1 MWTFSSSSPRPIS
14 RPLPSAAARTIDEVW
29 EDIAL
34 AADLHHHPS
43 SRGVILQDFLSKD
56 PPLTT
61 ASASGFSPSPPPPPT
76 MLTLSS
82 RPDSFNALLM
92 QPHHRIQPISP
103 ASTAFDAV
111 APEDAAG
118 GGKKRFAEFDR
129 SSGDH
134 RFKRMIK
141 NRESAARSRA
151 RKQESFSPLLFQSI
165 SRNHFLI
172 RVRFFNLQ
180 AYTNE
185 LELEVAQLLEENAKL
200 KKQQEQ
206 LCRAA
211 AAEHHRKKGL
221 HRTSTAPF

>member
-14 RPLPSAAARTIDEVW
+14 RPLPSATAAAAARTIDEVW

-43 SRGVILQDFLSKD
+43 SNNVILQDFLSKD

-61 ASASGFSPSPPPPPT
+61 ASGFSPSPPLPPT

-92 QPHHRIQPISP
+92 QPHHRIQPISQ

-111 APEDAAG
+111 APEDATG

-134 RFKRMIK
+134 RFKR
-141 NRESAARSRA
+141 
-151 RKQESFSPLLFQSI
+151 
-165 SRNHFLI
+165 SRNWNGI
-172 RVRFFNLQ
+172 S
-180 AYTNE
+180 
-185 LELEVAQLLEENAKL
+185 
-200 KKQQEQ
+200 
-206 LCRAA
+206 
-211 AAEHHRKKGL
+211 G
-221 HRTSTAPF
+221 TSWCFRGYVPNPGN

>member
-1 MWTFSSSSPRPIS
+1 
-14 RPLPSAAARTIDEVW
+14 
-29 EDIAL
+29 
-34 AADLHHHPS
+34 
-43 SRGVILQDFLSKD
+43 
-56 PPLTT
+56 
-61 ASASGFSPSPPPPPT
+61 

-82 RPDSFNALLM
+82 RPDSFNTLLM
-92 QPHHRIQPISP
+92 QPHHRIQPISL

-134 RFKRMIK
+134 RLKRMIK
-141 NRESAARSRA
+141 NRSILRS
-151 RKQESFSPLLFQSI
+151 SI
-165 SRNHFLI
+165 SI
-172 RVRFFNLQ
+172 ASGRFC

-185 LELEVAQLLEENAKL
+185 LELEVAQLLEENARL
-200 KKQQEQ
+200 KKQQDQ

-211 AAEHHRKKGL
+211 AAEHHGKKGL